1 MVAKNG
7 MFDSFLKFAI
17 IQRCF
22 ESIPILQVSC
32 FKGAETIAG
41 SAVTLGNAFSKTD
54 APDVFSSSS
63 SEPLSYELGRSP
75 YTSYAEKSSRSQSL
89 FPSRPL

>member
-1 MVAKNG
+1 

-63 SEPLSYELGRSP
+63 SEPLSYELDAHPIPPILRIVQDHK
-75 YTSYAEKSSRSQSL
+75 ALVVHVHSSGSNL
-89 FPSRPL
+89 